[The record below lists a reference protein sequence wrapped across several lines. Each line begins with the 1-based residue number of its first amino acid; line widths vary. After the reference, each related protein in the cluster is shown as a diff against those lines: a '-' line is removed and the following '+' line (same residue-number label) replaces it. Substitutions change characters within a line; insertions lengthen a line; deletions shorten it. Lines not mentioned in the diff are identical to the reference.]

1 MLKLLL
7 ALCMTLAG
15 AGALAQKTIRLNVA
29 PGGFPPYTIVDK
41 SQPAS
46 GLMVELLSQIA
57 AKAGYKVITQE
68 IPRNRVESMMRQNA
82 LDASPRAREWTRAPN
97 DFLFSEPVLQ
107 VRDVVLSRKNAPFAY
122 STPESLFGKRVGTV
136 LGFVY
141 PVLEPYFAKKQ
152 ITRVDVASE
161 KSLLAM
167 LNLHR
172 VDVVLIN
179 EFSAL
184 WHINSENWGYTFA
197 YSKNEVQSYPYRMM
211 FGKKWQPFVQVF
223 NRELAAMKKDGSL
236 DRLIQKYQPE
246 KTVQQQ

>member
-1 MLKLLL
+1 
-7 ALCMTLAG
+7 
-15 AGALAQKTIRLNVA
+15 
-29 PGGFPPYTIVDK
+29 
-41 SQPAS
+41 
-46 GLMVELLSQIA
+46 
-57 AKAGYKVITQE
+57 
-68 IPRNRVESMMRQNA
+68 
-82 LDASPRAREWTRAPN
+82 
-97 DFLFSEPVLQ
+97 
-107 VRDVVLSRKNAPFAY
+107 VVLSRKNAPFAY

-141 PVLEPYFAKKQ
+141 PALEPYFAKKQ

-179 EFSAL
+179 ELSAL

-211 FGKKWQPFVQVF
+211 FGKKWQPFVLVF